1 MQPEPLNI
9 PVPEQKDTSKRN
21 RRWAF
26 VAAGCGCLLV
36 LIPLCAAI
44 AIPAFISYVKRSK
57 AVEAPAELRS
67 LATTISSRCQ
77 AGEDLSGLRA
87 GPLPAAPGSIQSIPV
102 WQADPGF
109 ARIGWQASS
118 LVRYSYQIEP
128 AAHDPAQLTLRA
140 QGDLDDDGVL
150 STYSLACDLR
160 NCACATAPQITNE
173 LE

>member
-9 PVPEQKDTSKRN
+9 PVPVQKDTSKRN

-26 VAAGCGCLLV
+26 VAGGCGCLLV
-36 LIPLCAAI
+36 LIPICAAI
-44 AIPAFISYVKRSK
+44 AIPAFITYVKRSK
-57 AVEAPAELRS
+57 SIEAPAELRS
-67 LATTISSRCQ
+67 LATTVSSRCQ
-77 AGEDLSGLRA
+77 GGDDLSGLQA
-87 GPLPAAPGSIQSIPV
+87 GPLPAIPGSIQNIPV

-118 LVRYSYQIEP
+118 PVRYSYQIEP

-140 QGDLDDDGVL
+140 RGDLDDDGVL
-150 STYSLACDLR
+150 SMYTLSCDLR
-160 NCACATAPQITNE
+160 NCTCSTTPQVIDE